1 MALVRSEEYWPKL
14 LALVIET
21 FFRAGPFR
29 FRQITLPDLKASE
42 MKRRADASIPAGPP
56 PAVHS
61 FTSGSHSS
69 SFGRKS
75 ERLSPIPTEV
85 ESELRYLAAVRTRN

>member
-42 MKRRADASIPAGPP
+42 NEAASRRKHSGPP

-85 ESELRYLAAVRTRN
+85 ESELRYLAAVPTRN